1 MEHDEA
7 IDTAKRWVRQL
18 LPIIAKA
25 LVNGMAAKITLKIK
39 AGKPLRIVIEQFE
52 QHEVE

>member
-7 IDTAKRWVRQL
+7 IDTAKRWMRQL

-25 LVNGMAAKITLKIK
+25 LMQGIPAKITLNIK

-52 QHEVE
+52 QHEVD